1 MARIGQIRRTTRQ
14 RKGKRNP
21 LGVLPLLVPAIGVA
35 MIGIGWFWR
44 SVREETAEAKAW
56 EASKEMLFPSPA
68 MPSVPK
74 PPTDII
80 SPPARAVGDVIYSS
94 QKSWQ
99 QSLQESLIGPDTARD
114 YTTLWVVGIGLV
126 LALGLRK

>member
-1 MARIGQIRRTTRQ
+1 MARIGQIRRTIRQ

-35 MIGIGWFWR
+35 MIGVGWFWR
-44 SVREETAEAKAW
+44 SIKGEEAW
-56 EASKEMLFPSPA
+56 EASKATLFPSPA
-68 MPSVPK
+68 MPPVPK

-99 QSLQESLIGPDTARD
+99 QSLQDSLIGPDTARD